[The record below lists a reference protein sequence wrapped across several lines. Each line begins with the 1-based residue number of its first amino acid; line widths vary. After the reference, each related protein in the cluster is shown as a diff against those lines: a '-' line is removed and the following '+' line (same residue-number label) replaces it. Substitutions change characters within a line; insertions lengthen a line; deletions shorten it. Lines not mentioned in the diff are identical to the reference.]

1 MDTLRFLNPCNPI
14 SMGKIK
20 SKISETISRI
30 IKALTV
36 MALLPVVMGLLLGL
50 REQLAVVSV
59 SNGSACQWIEWGVAT
74 YVGVHVLLYRPVA
87 LFRGSHAVF
96 SLLAVWLFGG
106 QVASTEQA
114 ASFGG
119 KKRAKDA
126 KGEKAERSERRAPGS
141 VLVAFSPYVVP
152 VYTVLL
158 CIAGWGLERWMGS
171 AAVDAPLY
179 FLIGVSLAFHWLM
192 TADDLQ
198 EQRSRWHLETYLL
211 AVSLVFGL
219 TLLVAS
225 ACLPLVAPERS
236 FIQMLGSAL
245 SQAQVIYTT
254 ILQRL
259 FL

>member
-1 MDTLRFLNPCNPI
+1 MAKITSNI
-14 SMGKIK
+14 SDAA
-20 SKISETISRI
+20 SRI
-30 IKALTV
+30 IKALMV
-36 MALLPVVMGLLLGL
+36 AALLPVVIGLLLGI
-50 REQLAVVSV
+50 REQLAVVSL
-59 SNGSACQWIEWGVAT
+59 SNGSARHWIEWGVAT
-74 YVGVHVLLYRPVA
+74 YVGIHVLLYRPVA

-114 ASFGG
+114 ASLGG

-126 KGEKAERSERRAPGS
+126 KGEKAEGGERSARGS

-158 CIAGWGLERWMGS
+158 CAAGWGLERWMGG
-171 AAVDAPLY
+171 AAIDAPLY
-179 FLIGVSLAFHWLM
+179 FLIGMSMAFHWLM

-211 AVSLVFGL
+211 AVSLVFGV
-219 TLLVAS
+219 TLVIAA
-225 ACLPLVAPERS
+225 ACLPVVATEFS
-236 FIQMLGSAL
+236 FVQAL
-245 SQAQVIYTT
+245 SNGLSQTQAMYTT
-254 ILQRL
+254 FIQRL